1 MIYIKVSED
10 NSVTLAGEVA
20 DEFMLSD
27 GYFPYNGEVPSV
39 TKTYEKLTFSNNVV
53 TIVEDANL
61 KAISDY
67 NDRKTA
73 MNTGSNYTLN
83 GKDYLVSFTTDDA
96 NGLMQYSLAIQHG
109 VTNTV
114 LKFSNGTTM
123 PITDTDLPAFATWF
137 VTQRNNFFLMD
148 SIIKPEMDLTP
159 LVDPSV
165 VN

>member
-1 MIYIKVSED
+1 MIYIKVD
-10 NSVTLAGEVA
+10 VNNMVTLAGEVA
-20 DEFMLSD
+20 DDNMLAS
-27 GYFPYNGEVPSV
+27 GYFPYNGDIPQV
-39 TKTYEKLTFSNNVV
+39 TKTYEKLVFSNNVV

-67 NDRKTA
+67 NDRKVA
-73 MNTGSNYTLN
+73 MKTGSNYTLN
-83 GKDYLVSFTTDDA
+83 GKDYLVSFTSDDA

-123 PITDTDLPAFATWF
+123 PITDTDLPAFGAWF

-148 SIIKPEMDLTP
+148 SITKPGMDLTP